1 MKRGMIK
8 VQVVLLIIVM
18 LSAMLSAA
26 VIAEEDTEPV
36 KTLFDA
42 VKTDTSSIL
51 RPGSSAKITIMV
63 HFIDGVVADLN
74 DYNDNISSEK
84 AMIHVTGFSSDSIDV
99 TDANFLLPQPLPKID
114 SEGWAEIS
122 YQVKINSLYNRSSV
136 TLRFGV
142 SYDGETQDDSFIL
155 LVDNRQPDPVI
166 IPDPP
171 ALPDPTA
178 ALISVVPSSVTIQ
191 AGKSAKI
198 SFEVVNSGERGASNL
213 TATLTPVGS
222 ELQRLLDANPSAAF
236 TAHVS
241 SVRRN
246 TSANSGNRGTFSYN
260 LTAPNTLKSGVYEFR
275 VTGSFYHET
284 SNNLG
289 TFDGTIQVVVTNDF
303 EPVSMQIT
311 DVGPLYPVH
320 PGELFNINIQVQNT
334 GGLAARDVSLSVK
347 NLSET
352 SFSMMGSAAAGI
364 IGQVGAGQTGSRT
377 LTLRA
382 AAKMEPGIWP
392 IVISLS
398 YTDADDRL
406 QTTEYQG
413 FIEVLGEPELPETE
427 LEMIRASIPGGI
439 IKPGQRTTLTIELR
453 NPSTAAAENVR
464 VRVSGFSGTGL
475 YLTDSESNLPAK
487 TVESIASGAREAVTY
502 DVILSDMC
510 NIPALALQ
518 AEISYRSPDGSV
530 KSFTENISFPV
541 QLPPPEEPTPP
552 EVTSSSTP
560 KLILDRYVMTWE
572 GETIQTLR
580 AGAMFDLTFTLR
592 NTSVLTDLSNITVTL
607 SSADGVFM
615 PAAGSNTFYIEE
627 IESGGETERTI
638 RLVVAQNAETKS
650 YQLNFNLD
658 YEDED
663 GATYRPGETLSLP
676 VVVPLIVELNNFNPP
691 VWAEMGMQT
700 YMTFNYINK
709 GKGTVYNFTI
719 DIEGDFML
727 PDGSSYYIGNLVSGY
742 IDWFECMLIP
752 MASGEVA
759 GAVVLSFEDAV
770 GNITEMREEFILNVN
785 EPYYPEFPMDGFPG
799 MDPWNPEPESSGGG
813 LFGMALWLTIACGAG
828 IVVVLLVT
836 FLLIRRSRIKKRRA
850 LEDDDDF
857 EDGNGAE

>member
-8 VQVVLLIIVM
+8 VQVALLIIVM
-18 LSAMLSAA
+18 LAAMLSAA
-26 VIAEEDTEPV
+26 VIAEGSTEPA

-51 RPGSSAKITIMV
+51 RPGSSAKLTIMV

-74 DYNDNISSEK
+74 DYNENTFSEK

-99 TDANFLLPQPLPKID
+99 TEANSLLPQPLLKID
-114 SEGWAEIS
+114 NEGWAEIS

-136 TLRFGV
+136 TLKFSV

-155 LVDNRQPDPVI
+155 LVDNRQPDPI
-166 IPDPP
+166 IFPDPP

-191 AGKSAKI
+191 AGKSAKV

-222 ELQRLLDANPSAAF
+222 ELQRLLDANPPAAF

-246 TSANSGNRGTFSYN
+246 SSANSGNRGTFSYN
-260 LTAPNTLKSGVYEFR
+260 LTVPNTLKSGVYEFR
-275 VTGSFYHET
+275 VTGSFYHEI

-289 TFDGTIQVVVTNDF
+289 TFDGSIQVVVINDF

-311 DVGPLYPVH
+311 EVGPLHPIH

-334 GGLAARDVSLSVK
+334 GGLAAREVSLSVK
-347 NLSET
+347 NLSES
-352 SFSMMGSAAAGI
+352 SFSMVGSASAGVV
-364 IGQVGAGQTGSRT
+364 GQVGAGQTGNRT
-377 LTLRA
+377 LSLRA
-382 AAKMEPGIWP
+382 AAKMEPGTWP
-392 IVISLS
+392 IVVSLS
-398 YTDADDRL
+398 YVDADDRL
-406 QTTEYQG
+406 QTTEYQA

-439 IKPGQRTTLTIELR
+439 IKPGQRAVLSIELR

-464 VRVSGFSGTGL
+464 VKVSGFSGTGL
-475 YLTDSESNLPAK
+475 YLTDSENNLPAK
-487 TVESIASGAREAVTY
+487 TVESIASGARATVTY

-518 AEISYRSPDGSV
+518 AEISYKSPDGSI

-541 QLPPPEEPTPP
+541 LLPPPEEPTPP
-552 EVTSSSTP
+552 PDTSTSTP
-560 KLILDRYVMTWE
+560 KLILDRYSMSWD
-572 GETIQTLR
+572 GQPIQTLR

-592 NTSVLTDLSNITVTL
+592 NTSVLTNLSNITVTL
-607 SSADGVFM
+607 SSVDGVFM

-627 IESGGETERTI
+627 IEAGGETERTI

-663 GATYRPGETLSLP
+663 GAAYRPGETLSLP

-691 VWAEMGMQT
+691 MWAEMGSQT

-752 MASGEVA
+752 MASGDVT

-770 GNITEMREEFILNVN
+770 GNLTVMREEFTVSVS
-785 EPYYPEFPMDGFPG
+785 EPYYPEFPMDDFPG
-799 MDPWNPEPESSGGG
+799 MFPIEPGTESSGG
-813 LFGMALWLTIACGAG
+813 LFGMSLWLTIVCGAG

-850 LEDDDDF
+850 LEEDDDF
-857 EDGNGAE
+857 EDGNGAD